1 MPDFKGSR
9 ILVIDDD
16 TDTLKMLQA
25 VLTLDEFDVTLC
37 QDSKEGVTEAEKVRP
52 DLIILDIMM
61 PEKSGLEVM
70 MDIKANPAIR
80 HIPIL
85 FLSAIGDEAV
95 VVKALKGADDY
106 VIKPFKALELVA
118 RITKIL
124 ERAVRI
130 SPELPLSRSKHL
142 QRLPVQR
149 GDSTFLVP
157 LAEIVYFEA
166 AGKYSYAHTRS
177 KRFLTG
183 FSLGQLEERLDG
195 ESFVRVHRSYVVNMD
210 FIRKVM
216 KDRAKGTLI
225 VLADEKESQIK
236 VSDSYLPAVKERLG
250 L

>member
-1 MPDFKGSR
+1 M
-9 ILVIDDD
+9 
-16 TDTLKMLQA
+16 
-25 VLTLDEFDVTLC
+25 
-37 QDSKEGVTEAEKVRP
+37 
-52 DLIILDIMM
+52 
-61 PEKSGLEVM
+61 
-70 MDIKANPAIR
+70 
-80 HIPIL
+80 
-85 FLSAIGDEAV
+85 
-95 VVKALKGADDY
+95 
-106 VIKPFKALELVA
+106 
-118 RITKIL
+118 L

-195 ESFVRVHRSYVVNMD
+195 ESFVRMHRSYVVNMD

-236 VSDSYLPAVKERLG
+236 VSDSYLPTVKERLG